1 MKEERLEVSSL
12 RIPQNGKLVRGF
24 WEKST
29 KIRNYE
35 KQGRDQLP
43 KLLAQ
48 HGLWYLW
55 EQRRGI
61 NNTPE
66 P

>member
-12 RIPQNGKLVRGF
+12 RIPQNGKLVKDF
-24 WEKST
+24 WGKST

-48 HGLWYLW
+48 HGLWYLR
-55 EQRRGI
+55 EYKRGI
-61 NNTPE
+61 SNTPE

>member
-1 MKEERLEVSSL
+1 MESQQEVFREKAPKEE
-12 RIPQNGKLVRGF
+12 
-24 WEKST
+24 
-29 KIRNYE
+29 NYE
-35 KQGRDQLP
+35 KQGRDQPP

-48 HGLWYLW
+48 HGLWYPE

-61 NNTPE
+61 NGTPK

>member
-12 RIPQNGKLVRGF
+12 RIPQNGKLVRDF

-29 KIRNYE
+29 KIKNYE

-48 HGLWYLW
+48 HGLWYLG